1 MIWNTT
7 IRRPVFTL
15 VVFLA
20 LAIFG
25 GWGWLQMP
33 LRENPDVEF
42 PVVSVNVVLPGA
54 EPEVVETEIIEVL
67 EEEINTVEGL
77 KTLTST
83 AREQV
88 GAITAEF
95 ELWRDIDVAAQDV
108 RDAVNRAQRE
118 LPEGIEAPV
127 VNKLDPDSFAIMW
140 IALTGDERWDA
151 VRLSTYADE
160 VIKPRLEK
168 IRGAGRVII
177 GGERRYAVRVRL
189 DSRLL
194 AAHDVTVQEV
204 MDAIRA
210 NNVDIPSGRVES
222 VSREFLVKTQG
233 QFAEPE
239 PFNEI
244 IVASRPGGPVR
255 LGDVGRAVDGVE
267 NDRQKARFVGDTA
280 VGLGVVKRSGANT
293 VALADQ
299 IKTQMRIIEEDFP
312 AGLDYKIAADDSV
325 YIEQSIRDLIITIGI
340 AALLVIVVVLGFLRN
355 FWGTVIVAMSIPT
368 SLFVGVAGMNV
379 FGFSANNLTMLGLIL
394 AIGIVIDDAIVV
406 LENTYR
412 HIEEGAEPKP
422 AARVGTTEVAFA
434 AIANTLSLAAVF
446 IPVAFTA
453 GLIGRYFYE
462 FSLTVAATVFASTL
476 TALTLTP
483 MLCSRLLRRKE
494 RKGAAYRGLEHMLQ
508 ASERAYAWFLGLAFR
523 ARWLTVLVALVA
535 LVGGAWLFMNLST
548 EFSPTVD
555 RSQFIINF
563 ETPEGSTL
571 GRTEEYSRRLET
583 VLEQTPEV
591 EHFFMALGLSQ
602 GEGPGK
608 VNEGIAFVR
617 LIPRGERE
625 RHQEV
630 VMQELRQRFSRIPG
644 GRAYV
649 ISSGAGPGGEG
660 APIQLVLQN
669 PDLDRLADVQEEVM
683 TWMRERPELI
693 GVNSNLKMNKPQ
705 VQVFVLRDKANELGV
720 SVADIS
726 NAFRFLLGEPDI
738 SEIERESE
746 RYEVIPEIATKGQM
760 VPDMLE
766 DLYVRTADGELV
778 SMDNIVRF
786 EETIGPSEIHHFNRL
801 RSATISASTP
811 PGVALGDVLE
821 ALTAHLQDSLP
832 SDFEFTFTGTTQD
845 FQESFF
851 YLTITLGFSI
861 VFIYLVLA
869 AQFESFIQP
878 FIILV
883 ALPLA
888 GVGAVLGLYLLDM
901 PLGIFTFIGFIMLMG
916 MATKNAILMIDY
928 TNVLRGRGSA
938 YPEAARQAAELRFRP
953 VVMTTVS
960 TVLGLLPIA
969 LGFGAGGEARAPM
982 GVAVACGLTMTTLLT
997 LVVLPVIYTLVQDL
1011 IEKVK
1016 PDSEES

>member
-15 VVFLA
+15 VVFMA

-25 GWGWLQMP
+25 AWGWLQMP

-54 EPEVVETEIIEVL
+54 EPEVVETEIVEVL

-88 GAITAEF
+88 GTITAEF

-108 RDAVNRAQRE
+108 RDAVNRAQRD
-118 LPEGIEAPV
+118 LPEGIEAPL

-151 VRLSTYADE
+151 VRLSTYAEE

-168 IRGAGRVII
+168 VRGAGRIII
-177 GGERRYAVRVRL
+177 GGERRYAVRVKL
-189 DSRLL
+189 DSNLL
-194 AAHDVTVQEV
+194 AAHDVTAQEV

-233 QFAEPE
+233 QFANPE
-239 PFNEI
+239 PFNDI

-255 LGDVGRAVDGVE
+255 LGDVGQAVDGVE
-267 NDRQKARFVGDTA
+267 NDRQKARFVGETA
-280 VGLGVVKRSGANT
+280 VGMGVVKRSGANT

-299 IKTQMRIIEEDFP
+299 IKTQMQGIAEDFP
-312 AGLDYKIAADDSV
+312 SGLDYKIAADDSV
-325 YIEQSIRDLIITIGI
+325 YIEQSIRDLVTTIGI
-340 AALLVIVVVLGFLRN
+340 AAFLVIVVVLGFLRN
-355 FWGTVIVAMSIPT
+355 FWGTVIVAASIPT

-379 FGFSANNLTMLGLIL
+379 LGFSANNLTMLGLIL

-412 HIEEGAEPKP
+412 HIEEGADPRP

-462 FSLTVAATVFASTL
+462 FSLTVAVTVFASTL

-494 RKGAAYRGLEHMLQ
+494 RKGFVYRVLEHILQ
-508 ASERAYAWFLGLAFR
+508 SSERGYSRLLGLAFR
-523 ARWLTVLVALVA
+523 ARWLTVVVALAA
-535 LVGGAWLFMNLST
+535 LVGGAWLFTNLST
-548 EFSPTVD
+548 EFSPAVD
-555 RSQFIINF
+555 RSQFVINF

-571 GRTEEYSRRLET
+571 ARTEEFSKRLEK
-583 VLEQTPEV
+583 VLQDTPEV
-591 EHFFMALGLSQ
+591 EHFFMALGLSR

-617 LIPRGERE
+617 LTPRGTRE
-625 RHQEV
+625 RHQED
-630 VMQELRQRFSRIPG
+630 VMQELRTGFAGIPG

-649 ISSGAGPGGEG
+649 IASGAGPGGQG
-660 APIQLVLQN
+660 APLQLVLQN
-669 PDLDRLADVQEEVM
+669 PDLDRLAGVQEDIM
-683 TWMRERPELI
+683 AWMRKRPDLI
-693 GVNSNLKMNKPQ
+693 GVNSDLKMNKPE
-705 VQVFVLRDKANELGV
+705 VQVYVLRDKANELGISV
-720 SVADIS
+720 SDIS
-726 NAFRFLLGEPDI
+726 NTFRYLLGEPDV

-746 RYEVIPEIATKGQM
+746 RYEVIPEITAKGKM
-760 VPDMLE
+760 IPDMLKG
-766 DLYVRTADGELV
+766 LYVRTKDGELV
-778 SMDNIVRF
+778 SMDNLVRI
-786 EETIGPSEIHHFNRL
+786 EEAIGPSEIHHFNRL

-811 PGVALGDVLE
+811 PGVALGDVLD
-821 ALTAHLQDSLP
+821 ALTAYLQDNLP
-832 SDFEFTFTGTTQD
+832 SGFEFTFTGTTQD

-869 AQFESFIQP
+869 AQFESFLQP

-888 GVGAVLGLYLLDM
+888 GVGAVLGLYLLNM

-928 TNVLRGRGSA
+928 TNVLRGRGME
-938 YPEAARQAAELRFRP
+938 YPEAAREAAELRFRP

-982 GVAVACGLTMTTLLT
+982 GVAVTCGLTMTTLLT
-997 LVVLPVIYTLVQDL
+997 LVVLPVIYTLVQDAIMKL
-1011 IEKVK
+1011 K
-1016 PDSEES
+1016 PSSEES

>member
-1 MIWNTT
+1 MIWNTA
-7 IRRPVFTL
+7 IRRPVLTL
-15 VVFLA
+15 VAFMA

-25 GWGWLQMP
+25 GWSWLQMP

-88 GAITAEF
+88 GSITAEF

-108 RDAVNRAQRE
+108 RDAVNRAQRD
-118 LPEGIEAPV
+118 LPEGIEAPI

-168 IRGAGRVII
+168 LRGAGRIII
-177 GGERRYAVRVRL
+177 GGERRYAVRVQL
-189 DSRLL
+189 DPDLL
-194 AAHDVTVQEV
+194 AAHDVTAQEV

-233 QFAEPE
+233 QFADPE

-255 LGDVGRAVDGVE
+255 LGDLGQAVDGVE
-267 NDRQKARFVGDTA
+267 NDRQKARFVGETA
-280 VGLGVVKRSGANT
+280 VGMGVVKRSGANT
-293 VALADQ
+293 VVLADE
-299 IKTQMRIIEEDFP
+299 IKAQMGVIAENFP
-312 AGLDYKIAADDSV
+312 AGLDYKVAADDSV

-340 AALLVIVVVLGFLRN
+340 AATLVIVVVLGFLRN
-355 FWGTVIVAMSIPT
+355 FWGTVIVAASIPT
-368 SLFVGVAGMNV
+368 SLFVGVAGMQAL
-379 FGFSANNLTMLGLIL
+379 GFSANNLTMLGLIL

-412 HIEEGAEPKP
+412 HIEEGADPRP

-453 GLIGRYFYE
+453 GLIGRYFFE
-462 FSLTVAATVFASTL
+462 FSLTVAVTVFASTL

-483 MLCSRLLRRKE
+483 MLCSRLLRRRE
-494 RKGAAYRGLEHMLQ
+494 RKGAIYRGLEHMLQ
-508 ASERAYAWFLGLAFR
+508 AAERSYAWFLGWAFR
-523 ARWLTVLVALVA
+523 MRWLTMLVALAA
-535 LVGGAWLFMNLST
+535 LAGGVWLFMNLST

-571 GRTEEYSRRLET
+571 GRTEEYSMRLEKA
-583 VLEQTPEV
+583 LEDTPEV
-591 EHFFMALGLSQ
+591 EHFFMALGLSR

-617 LIPRGERE
+617 LTPRSGRD

-630 VMQELRQRFSRIPG
+630 IMQELRRRFAEIPG

-649 ISSGAGPGGEG
+649 ISSGAGPGGQG
-660 APIQLVLQN
+660 APLQLVLQN
-669 PDLDRLADVQEEVM
+669 PDLDRLARVQEEVM
-683 TWMRERPELI
+683 TWMRQRPDLI
-693 GVNSNLKMNKPQ
+693 GVNSNLKMNKPEVRIQ
-705 VQVFVLRDKANELGV
+705 ILRDKANELGI

-726 NAFRFLLGEPDI
+726 NTFRYLLGEPDV

-746 RYEVIPEIATKGQM
+746 RYEVIPEITAKGQM

-766 DLYVRTADGELV
+766 GLYVRTADGELV
-778 SMDNIVRF
+778 SMHNLVRI
-786 EETIGPSEIHHFNRL
+786 EEGIGPSEIHHFNRL
-801 RSATISASTP
+801 RSATVSASTP

-821 ALTAHLQDSLP
+821 ELTGYLQEKLP
-832 SDFEFTFTGTTQD
+832 SDFEFAFTGTTQD
-845 FQESFF
+845 FQESFY

-861 VFIYLVLA
+861 LFIYLVLA

-888 GVGAVLGLYLLDM
+888 GVGAVLGLYVLAM

-928 TNVLRGRGSA
+928 TNVLRGRGVE
-938 YPEAARQAAELRFRP
+938 YPEAAREAAELRFRP
-953 VVMTTVS
+953 VVMTTIS

-982 GVAVACGLTMTTLLT
+982 GVAVVCGLTMTTLLT

-1011 IEKVK
+1011 ISKVRK
-1016 PDSEES
+1016 APEGS